1 MFSWSAYY
9 LYTDWACSGN
19 PWPGWWGVVVL
30 LEGKIVSTLSWL
42 NKYTTNNEM
51 ELKAVIEWLKR
62 VCCNNDILID
72 NDLCFQWFDF
82 NGKHETS
89 NKKEVSSFSIEVYLD
104 SQYVK
109 NGIELWI
116 SNWRK
121 NWWKNSK
128 KKIIANLSL
137 RKELDNIVWQLSVN
151 RHRVKWHAGNIYNEM
166 ADKLATNKI

>member
-1 MFSWSAYY
+1 MLSWSAYY

-30 LEGKIVSTLSWL
+30 LEGRIVATLSWWSK
-42 NKYTTNNEM
+42 NTTNNEM
-51 ELKAVIEWLKR
+51 ELNAVIEWLKR
-62 VCCNNDILID
+62 VCYDNGISID
-72 NDLCFQWFDF
+72 DNSYFQWFDF
-82 NGKHETS
+82 SGKEAIWS
-89 NKKEVSSFSIEVYLD
+89 KKEATGFSIEVYLD

-116 SNWRK
+116 TDWRK

-128 KKIIANLSL
+128 RKIIANLLL
-137 RKELDNIVWQLSVN
+137 RKELDSIVWQLSVN

-166 ADKLATNKI
+166 ADKLATNAI